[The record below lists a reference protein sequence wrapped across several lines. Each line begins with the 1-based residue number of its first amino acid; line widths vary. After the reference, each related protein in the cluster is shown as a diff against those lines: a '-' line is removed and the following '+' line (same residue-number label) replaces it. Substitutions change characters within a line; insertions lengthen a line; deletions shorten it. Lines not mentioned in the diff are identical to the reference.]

1 MYVTVLI
8 EIAVCAVINTGL
20 CVMLL
25 SKDKN
30 VQTISFEK
38 QGLEHTVVFDFGTE
52 SEMKIPLGSVGYV
65 VEPTNSFE
73 KQG

>member
-38 QGLEHTVVFDFGTE
+38 QGLEHTVVFGFGTK
-52 SEMKIPLGSVGYV
+52 SKMKIPLGSVGYV

>member
-1 MYVTVLI
+1 MLI
-8 EIAVCAVINTGL
+8 EIAVCAVVNTGL

-30 VQTISFEK
+30 VQIISFEK

-52 SEMKIPLGSVGYV
+52 SKMKIPLGSVGCV